1 VGSILVV
8 EDEAKL
14 ASAVVD
20 ALRDAG
26 YLVDHAEDGE
36 MALEKINEQAFDA
49 VICDLKMPRLDGKA
63 FYRMLEAAAPGL
75 AKRVILRHRRRR
87 RHGCGSV
94 SRGERLP
101 LGWRSRSGWGI
112 C

>member
-1 VGSILVV
+1 GARPAQGVSGGSGAAAVVVGASILVV

-26 YLVDHAEDGE
+26 YLVEHAPDGE
-36 MALEKINEQAFDA
+36 AALEQIKTKAFDV

-63 FYRMLEAAAPGL
+63 FYKMLAAAAPGL
-75 AKRVILRHRRRR
+75 AKRVIFVT
-87 RHGCGSV
+87 GD
-94 SRGERLP
+94 
-101 LGWRSRSGWGI
+101 
-112 C
+112 